1 MLLYNAG
8 IFTACSDY
16 IKNGYVLIKDGRII
30 DVGPMAFC
38 PNDKEKYDLSGLTVY
53 PGFIDAHCHLGMW
66 EDGLSFE
73 GDDGNEDTDPS
84 TPHLRALDAVNPA
97 DYSFREALN
106 AGVTAVVTGPGSAN
120 PVAGQMVAIKTYGD
134 RIDDMVI
141 KAPVA
146 MKFALGENPKNTYHG
161 KDETPSTRMATAA
174 IIREQ
179 LKKAAKYQRDMLA
192 AQDDDEADEPD
203 IDVKCEALA
212 EVVEGKIQSHFHAHR
227 SDDIFTAIRL
237 AKEFG
242 LDPVLIHCTEG
253 HLNAEKLAAEKARAV
268 VGPLICTRTKPEL
281 SNERDENAAILKEA
295 GVEVAICTDHPEV
308 PIQYLPLSAG
318 IAVRAG
324 MDHDDA
330 IRAITSTAAKI
341 VGLSDR
347 IGSVAPGMDADLAVF
362 RGDPLSV
369 YETPLWVIA
378 GGKIAKKPL

>member
-1 MLLYNAG
+1 
-8 IFTACSDY
+8 
-16 IKNGYVLIKDGRII
+16 
-30 DVGPMAFC
+30 
-38 PNDKEKYDLSGLTVY
+38 
-53 PGFIDAHCHLGMW
+53 
-66 EDGLSFE
+66 
-73 GDDGNEDTDPS
+73 
-84 TPHLRALDAVNPA
+84 
-97 DYSFREALN
+97 
-106 AGVTAVVTGPGSAN
+106 
-120 PVAGQMVAIKTYGD
+120 
-134 RIDDMVI
+134 
-141 KAPVA
+141 
-146 MKFALGENPKNTYHG
+146 
-161 KDETPSTRMATAA
+161 MATAA

-192 AQDDDEADEPD
+192 AQEDEDSDEPD

-212 EVVEGKIQSHFHAHR
+212 EVVEGKVQSHFHAHR

-253 HLNAEKLAAEKARAV
+253 YLNAEKLAAEKARAV

-281 SNERDENAAILKEA
+281 SNERDENAAILKKA

-341 VGLSDR
+341 VGLSER

-362 RGDPLSV
+362 KGDPLSV
-369 YETPLWVIA
+369 YETPIWVIA
-378 GGKIAKKPL
+378 GGKIVKKP

>member
-1 MLLYNAG
+1 MLFYNAG
-8 IFTACSDY
+8 IFTACSDF

-38 PNDKEKYDLSGLTVY
+38 PKDDEKYDLSGLTIY

-73 GDDGNEDTDPS
+73 GDDGNEDTDPA
-84 TPHLRALDAVNPA
+84 TPHLRALDAINPA
-97 DYSFREALN
+97 DYSFKEALE

-120 PVAGQMVAIKTYGD
+120 PVAGQMVAIKTYGK
-134 RIDDMVI
+134 RVDDMVI
-141 KAPVA
+141 KAPMA
-146 MKFALGENPKNTYHG
+146 MKFALGENPKNTYHS

-179 LKKAAKYQRDMLA
+179 LKKAQRYQRDILA
-192 AQDDDEADEPD
+192 AEEDEETDEPE
-203 IDVKCEALA
+203 IDVKSEALA
-212 EVVEGKIQSHFHAHR
+212 EVIEGNIQSHFHAHR

-237 AKEFG
+237 AKEFD
-242 LDPVLIHCTEG
+242 LDLVLVHCTEG
-253 HLNAEKLAAEKARAV
+253 YLNAEKLAEEKARAI

-281 SNERDENAAILKEA
+281 SNERDENAAILKKA

-330 IRAITSTAAKI
+330 VRAITSVPAKI
-341 VGLSDR
+341 LGLSDK
-347 IGSVAPGMDADLAVF
+347 IGSIAPGTDADIVAF
-362 RGDPLSV
+362 KGDPLSV

-378 GGKIAKKPL
+378 GGKIVKKP

>member
-1 MLLYNAG
+1 MLFYNAG
-8 IFTACSDY
+8 IFTACSGF

-30 DVGPMAFC
+30 DVGPMEFC

-73 GDDGNEDTDPS
+73 GDDGNEDTDPA
-84 TPHLRALDAVNPA
+84 TPHLRAIDAINPA
-97 DYSFREALN
+97 DYSFKEAIE

-134 RIDDMVI
+134 RVDDMII

-146 MKFALGENPKNTYHG
+146 MKFALGENPKNTYHS

-179 LKKAAKYQRDMLA
+179 LKKAQKYQRDLLA
-192 AQDDDEADEPD
+192 AEEDEETDEPE
-203 IDVKCEALA
+203 IDVKSEALV
-212 EVVEGKIQSHFHAHR
+212 EVVDKSIQSHFHAHR
-227 SDDIFTAIRL
+227 SDDIFTAVRI
-237 AKEFG
+237 AKEYD
-242 LDPVLIHCTEG
+242 LDLVLVHCTEG
-253 HLNAEKLAAEKARAV
+253 YLNADKLAAEKAKAI

-281 SNERDENAAILKEA
+281 SNERDENAAVLKKA

-330 IRAITSTAAKI
+330 IRAITSVPAKMM
-341 VGLSDR
+341 GLSDR
-347 IGSVAPGMDADLAVF
+347 IGSIAPGKDADLAVF
-362 RGDPLSV
+362 KGDPLSV

-378 GGKIAKKPL
+378 GGKIVKKP